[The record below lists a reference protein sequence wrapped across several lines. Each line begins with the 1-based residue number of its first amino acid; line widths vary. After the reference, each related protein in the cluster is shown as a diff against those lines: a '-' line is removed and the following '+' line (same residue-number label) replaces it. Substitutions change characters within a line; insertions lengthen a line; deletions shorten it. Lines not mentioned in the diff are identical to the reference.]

1 MVSSGHHF
9 PQRLHPKL
17 RHLEHQFRDL
27 LLRPFDPDTLAR
39 LMKMEVETAFPGL
52 NERDQE
58 QIVDIVLEHMQ
69 FDKSRAAKSAA
80 AHPTNIIQF
89 PVIGR
94 AVNQ

>member
-58 QIVDIVLEHMQ
+58 QI
-69 FDKSRAAKSAA
+69 DKSRAAKSAA